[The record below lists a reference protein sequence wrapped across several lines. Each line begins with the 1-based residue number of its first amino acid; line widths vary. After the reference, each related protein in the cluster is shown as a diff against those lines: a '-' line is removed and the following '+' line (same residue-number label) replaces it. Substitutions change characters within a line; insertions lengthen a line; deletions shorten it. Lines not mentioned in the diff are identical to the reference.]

1 MTKEQ
6 AIEKIKWSTHIN
18 ELTKNINGSNTS
30 INVEVLKTVLSMLE
44 EQDKIISLMLEK
56 FADIDFDDMCLD
68 CECCVGNGCIK
79 EERDLYE
86 NCIKQYFEN
95 KAKELL
101 NK

>member
-44 EQDKIISLMLEK
+44 EQDKIIDLMANEIAFNSEINSLE
-56 FADIDFDDMCLD
+56 DINTLK
-68 CECCVGNGCIK
+68 IQ
-79 EERDLYE
+79 
-86 NCIKQYFEN
+86 IKQYFES
-95 KAKELL
+95 KAREVK
-101 NK
+101 